1 MLRWNL
7 GTLITYNIG
16 IVAVCKIDFND
27 LFEGKKVFSL
37 YFQALERFTPE
48 ERDCYMED
56 EIDLKYLPK
65 KHGYRYEMSNCLFE
79 AAYEKILEVCRCAPG

>member
-1 MLRWNL
+1 MQDWFNVPWFFK
-7 GTLITYNIG
+7 
-16 IVAVCKIDFND
+16 VATA
-27 LFEGKKVFSL
+27 FSF
-37 YFQALERFTPE
+37 FQALERFTPE

-65 KHGYRYEMSNCLFE
+65 DHGYRYEMSNCLFE